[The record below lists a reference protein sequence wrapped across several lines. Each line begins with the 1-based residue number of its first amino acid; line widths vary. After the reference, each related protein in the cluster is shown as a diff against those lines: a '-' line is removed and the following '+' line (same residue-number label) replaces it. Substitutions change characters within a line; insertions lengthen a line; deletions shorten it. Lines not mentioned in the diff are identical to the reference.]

1 MTKTISPALYEKYR
15 DKILR
20 MSNSFQRFEPG
31 KKQRGMTDGQIA
43 KKLGLSEEEV
53 REIRCIAELDTPPLE
68 NWKEAIRH
76 KRTEALKFINR
87 RRQRNS

>member
-1 MTKTISPALYEKYR
+1 MTKSVSPPIYEKYKDR
-15 DKILR
+15 ILR

-31 KKQRGMTDGQIA
+31 KKQRGMSDEQIA
-43 KKLGLSEEEV
+43 KKLGLTEEEV
-53 REIRCIAELDTPPLE
+53 TEIRCIAEVETPPLE

-87 RRQRNS
+87 HQPRKR